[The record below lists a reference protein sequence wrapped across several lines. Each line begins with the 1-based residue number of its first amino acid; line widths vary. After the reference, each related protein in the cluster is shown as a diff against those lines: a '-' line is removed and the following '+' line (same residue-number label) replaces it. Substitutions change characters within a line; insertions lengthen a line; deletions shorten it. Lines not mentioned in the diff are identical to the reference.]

1 MNEQPQDSPAPQPHD
16 TFAEDMGRLFEIG
29 FNTGIL
35 TAIQQ
40 HTDIITYFGSW
51 RDLVHTACLPRRT
64 SPCND
69 RVLSRRILSTPV
81 LPEKRGGDGK
91 NAITSPSRRDAD
103 RSNRNRQR
111 RFDHHSCCNAS
122 HVVLSPLL
130 CRVVL
135 HPEPLSPQSAG
146 CPLCWTAGPTLA
158 QGSHILLPSSL
169 L

>member
-1 MNEQPQDSPAPQPHD
+1 MARHRKNLFFLLLFPFSSDSTTHSP
-16 TFAEDMGRLFEIG
+16 R
-29 FNTGIL
+29 
-35 TAIQQ
+35 
-40 HTDIITYFGSW
+40 YGSW

-69 RVLSRRILSTPV
+69 IVLSRRILSTPV

-111 RFDHHSCCNAS
+111 RFGHHSCCNAS

-130 CRVVL
+130 C
-135 HPEPLSPQSAG
+135 
-146 CPLCWTAGPTLA
+146 
-158 QGSHILLPSSL
+158 
-169 L
+169 